1 MGVMMLGTSKSQGN
15 KKVRILRPQEGP
27 QELFLA
33 TEADICIYGGAAG
46 GGKTYGLLL
55 SALRYKNVKGFGCTI
70 FRKNYNQIFSQGG
83 LWDEAQDMYAGIKGA
98 VRKISDSSWNF
109 LDGNGATVSKVS
121 FAHIERDEE
130 LDNWQGSQICELG
143 FDELTHFTEKMFF
156 YMLSR
161 NRSTCGVKPFVR
173 ATCNPDADSWV
184 AKIIDWW
191 IDPET
196 GYPIPERSGKI
207 RWFIRREEVLHWA
220 DKKEDLWEEFNLLT
234 YEERQEP
241 RSITFISSSVYDN
254 QVLIK
259 RNPSYLA
266 NLKALP
272 IVERERLLLGNWKIK
287 PSAGL
292 FFKRSQI
299 GAMLPV
305 VPKDVVAFVRAWDL
319 AATAETEG
327 GEPAYTAGVL
337 MGRRA
342 NGRFIII
349 DVINVRQSAGEVR
362 STVRHTAMIDN
373 VKYGNVRIRYPQ
385 DPGQAGKEQAQSYA
399 LMLAGFN
406 FKSAP
411 VTGSKET
418 RAEPIA
424 AQWQAGNVDVV
435 VADWN
440 DEYFSQLESFPSS
453 KFKDMVDATG
463 DAFAELVQITERD
476 NLVYPAFS
484 ESDNVYVGATADS
497 RNANKY
503 RRYIA
508 VGYGSAIPMV
518 YLEILDDGDVARV
531 EREYFATDSLSD
543 GDYLADFEEF
553 AGRAEETVYVTIN
566 EEAEAFKNL
575 LRNRGYRVRVVD
587 EDVRKGISKVDTMFA
602 LNKLIINRDCE
613 KLISEIKGYIWD
625 EKAAERGEEKP
636 VKTNS
641 AACET
646 LMQAVASVIY
656 RSRRFE

>member
-1 MGVMMLGTSKSQGN
+1 MS
-15 KKVRILRPQEGP
+15 RIIKPQSGP
-27 QELFLA
+27 QERFLSTNA
-33 TEADICIYGGAAG
+33 NIAIYGGAAG
-46 GGKTYGLLL
+46 GGKTYALLMEP
-55 SALRYKNVKGFGCTI
+55 LRYMNIRNYRAVI
-70 FRKNYNQIFSQGG
+70 FRHSYTQINASGG
-83 LWDEAQDMYAGIKGA
+83 LWDESIGMYSGIKGA
-98 VRKISDSSWNF
+98 APAKSPKYHWNF
-109 LDGNGATVSKVS
+109 GGKAILYFDYLG
-121 FAHIERDEE
+121 RDED
-130 LDNWQGSQICELG
+130 LYNWQGSQITFIG
-143 FDELTHFTEKMFF
+143 YDELTHFTERQFF

-161 NRSTCGVKPFVR
+161 NRSTCGVEPYVR

-184 AKIIDWW
+184 AKLVEWW

-196 GYPIPERSGKI
+196 GYPIPERSGKL
-207 RWFIRREEVLHWA
+207 RYMARQNEVIMWGSTKAELIEQGI
-220 DKKEDLWEEFNLLT
+220 KPSSIK
-234 YEERQEP
+234 
-241 RSITFISSSVYDN
+241 SITFIASTLQDN
-254 QVLIK
+254 KMLMQAD
-259 RNPSYLA
+259 PSYLA
-266 NLKALP
+266 NLEALP
-272 IVERERLLLGNWKIK
+272 LVERERLLYGNWKIK
-287 PSAGL
+287 SAAGL
-292 FFKRSQI
+292 FFNRNQV

-305 VPKDVVAFVRAWDL
+305 VPRDVVAFVRAWDL

-342 NGRFIII
+342 NGRFIVI

-362 STVRHTAMIDN
+362 ATVRHTAMIDN
-373 VKYGNVRIRYPQ
+373 AKYGNVRIRYPQ
-385 DPGQAGKEQAQSYA
+385 DPGQAGKDQAQSYA

-418 RAEPIA
+418 RAEPVA

-453 KFKDMVDATG
+453 KFKDMVDATS
-463 DAFAELVQITERD
+463 DAFAELIQITERD
-476 NLVYPAFS
+476 KLVYPAFS

-531 EREYFATDSLSD
+531 EREYFAADRLSD

-553 AGRAEETVYVTIN
+553 AGRAEEAVYVTIN

-613 KLISEIKGYIWD
+613 KLISEIKGYVWD

-641 AACET
+641 AACEA